1 MGARRIK
8 RSARLPLPWE
18 RENSPFRSLFSGRR
32 FFPLLVLLAIGGVL
46 AGAHWLGARR
56 ADIRATRATLHEVS
70 EAARAFVSDIGRC
83 PRNPGELVHPPR
95 SGVHYLHDTP
105 TDAWGQPVLMRCSLG
120 LSETAS
126 ANQAEA
132 PRADVAGSSAA
143 TQSGRADVASAGPS
157 GATQPARADL
167 SSATSLTSTESPRS
181 GQHTQVEV
189 WSAGPSG
196 SFFDDDNV
204 I

>member
-1 MGARRIK
+1 MPARRIK
-8 RSARLPLPWE
+8 SRARLPLPWE

-32 FFPLLVLLAIGGVL
+32 FFPLLVALGSLGVL
-46 AGAHWLGARR
+46 SGAHWLGARR
-56 ADIRATRATLHEVS
+56 ADIRATRATLYEVR

-105 TDAWGQPVLMRCSLG
+105 TDAWGHPVLMRCSL
-120 LSETAS
+120 EAS
-126 ANQAEA
+126 SAGNAAAGQAASGADGAPSLAEA
-132 PRADVAGSSAA
+132 PRAGEH
-143 TQSGRADVASAGPS
+143 
-157 GATQPARADL
+157 
-167 SSATSLTSTESPRS
+167 TE
-181 GQHTQVEV
+181 VEV
-189 WSAGPSG
+189 WSSGPSG

>member
-1 MGARRIK
+1 MAARRIK
-8 RSARLPLPWE
+8 SRARLPLPWE

-32 FFPLLVLLAIGGVL
+32 FFPLLVALATLSVL
-46 AGAHWLGARR
+46 SGAHWLGARR
-56 ADIRATRATLHEVS
+56 ADIRATRATLHEVR

-105 TDAWGQPVLMRCSLG
+105 TDAWGHPVLMRCSIDVSSTG
-120 LSETAS
+120 SAQVAQAAAGTEETPTL
-126 ANQAEA
+126 AEA
-132 PRADVAGSSAA
+132 PRE
-143 TQSGRADVASAGPS
+143 
-157 GATQPARADL
+157 GA
-167 SSATSLTSTESPRS
+167 
-181 GQHTQVEV
+181 HTQVEV
-189 WSAGPSG
+189 WSSGPSG

>member
-1 MGARRIK
+1 MAARRIK

-32 FFPLLVLLAIGGVL
+32 FFPLLVLLAIAGVL

-120 LSETAS
+120 A
-126 ANQAEA
+126 AGADRPDAAQA
-132 PRADVAGSSAA
+132 PRAEGAAPQAAA
-143 TQSGRADVASAGPS
+143 TAQADAASAG
-157 GATQPARADL
+157 TLPARADAA
-167 SSATSLTSTESPRS
+167 SGESLTSTEASPS
-181 GQHTQVEV
+181 AQHTQVEV

>member
-1 MGARRIK
+1 MAARRIK

-32 FFPLLVLLAIGGVL
+32 FFPLLVLLAIAGVL

-105 TDAWGQPVLMRCSLG
+105 TDAWGHPVLLRCSIEVSSAG
-120 LSETAS
+120 TGSDAS
-126 ANQAEA
+126 S
-132 PRADVAGSSAA
+132 AGS
-143 TQSGRADVASAGPS
+143 PS
-157 GATQPARADL
+157 LAQ
-167 SSATSLTSTESPRS
+167 SPRP
-181 GQHTQVEV
+181 GEHTQVEV

-196 SFFDDDNV
+196 SFFDDDNL